1 VILTITVPMEQV
13 KTSNE
18 AADERQVWMHVHPG
32 HHVDMPF
39 TETFVYDLEEN
50 HAGALAH
57 GHR

>member
-1 VILTITVPMEQV
+1 MEQV

-18 AADERQVWMHVHPG
+18 AADERQFWMHVHPG

-50 HAGALAH
+50 HVGSLAH